1 MHNFADK
8 ANNNITCHEQ
18 RIQSNST
25 SESHSVELSLI
36 SNDSFLL
43 EPSVVSTASNYLNRT
58 HSEIESSTFLTNV
71 STLTFDNG
79 KISNSTVGSEVVP
92 TVMTEPIDSVLLKT
106 NLMLMDSVIDDNSS
120 STWHTKHMKSIHSP
134 HMHTFRTE
142 KPEVNNYLQMSSS
155 DIKYDQLNINVS
167 EIHTDSSLEVPNIL
181 FSSLFDSS
189 LDSSVWTMPISSNI
203 STPINSNQTSFM
215 SSTIDLEQ
223 QMNLLSSSISS
234 YDTSS
239 TIFDNNDVNHT
250 HDVVRFSRSM
260 LVSNEMAKQTSGKEK
275 VPSEVTESLLMS
287 SNVSYTSTRTNIST
301 VNTILLT
308 ETNTHSQ
315 PTETVQDQ
323 SRTDYSPVSL
333 SVIDFIVSSSALI
346 IPTKV
351 GLDPNIKTEMVVDF
365 RINELEFGSQIQPI
379 STLTS
384 EFGSQIQP
392 ISTLTSEFGSQIQP
406 ISTLTSEFGSQIQP
420 ISTLTSEFGS
430 QIQPI
435 STLTSQLNTV
445 SNHLPS
451 STQEMLSGKNNIT
464 IIGTGDMLSKVRS
477 SEQPYT
483 DKPEP
488 SMRVMPIVTEQ
499 PFDNDV
505 LISSGG
511 LHQFKEVLTGMKN
524 ISFSDNIL
532 TTRIPKV
539 GGSHESTTDRMYVL
553 SNDTITSKSDTL
565 MC

>member
-1 MHNFADK
+1 
-8 ANNNITCHEQ
+8 
-18 RIQSNST
+18 
-25 SESHSVELSLI
+25 
-36 SNDSFLL
+36 
-43 EPSVVSTASNYLNRT
+43 
-58 HSEIESSTFLTNV
+58 
-71 STLTFDNG
+71 
-79 KISNSTVGSEVVP
+79 
-92 TVMTEPIDSVLLKT
+92 
-106 NLMLMDSVIDDNSS
+106 
-120 STWHTKHMKSIHSP
+120 
-134 HMHTFRTE
+134 
-142 KPEVNNYLQMSSS
+142 
-155 DIKYDQLNINVS
+155 
-167 EIHTDSSLEVPNIL
+167 
-181 FSSLFDSS
+181 
-189 LDSSVWTMPISSNI
+189 
-203 STPINSNQTSFM
+203 M

-275 VPSEVTESLLMS
+275 VPSEVTESQLMS

-308 ETNTHSQ
+308 ETNTHPQ

-392 ISTLTSEFGSQIQP
+392 ISTLTS
-406 ISTLTSEFGSQIQP
+406 
-420 ISTLTSEFGS
+420 
-430 QIQPI
+430 
-435 STLTSQLNTV
+435 QLNTV

-451 STQEMLSGKNNIT
+451 STQELLSGKNNIT
-464 IIGTGDMLSKVRS
+464 IIGTGDILSKVRS

-499 PFDNDV
+499 PFHNDV

-539 GGSHESTTDRMYVL
+539 GGSHESSTDRMYVL

>member
-1 MHNFADK
+1 
-8 ANNNITCHEQ
+8 
-18 RIQSNST
+18 
-25 SESHSVELSLI
+25 
-36 SNDSFLL
+36 
-43 EPSVVSTASNYLNRT
+43 
-58 HSEIESSTFLTNV
+58 
-71 STLTFDNG
+71 
-79 KISNSTVGSEVVP
+79 
-92 TVMTEPIDSVLLKT
+92 
-106 NLMLMDSVIDDNSS
+106 
-120 STWHTKHMKSIHSP
+120 
-134 HMHTFRTE
+134 
-142 KPEVNNYLQMSSS
+142 
-155 DIKYDQLNINVS
+155 
-167 EIHTDSSLEVPNIL
+167 
-181 FSSLFDSS
+181 
-189 LDSSVWTMPISSNI
+189 
-203 STPINSNQTSFM
+203 M

-275 VPSEVTESLLMS
+275 VPSEVTESRLMS

-308 ETNTHSQ
+308 ETNTHPQ

-392 ISTLTSEFGSQIQP
+392 ISTLTS
-406 ISTLTSEFGSQIQP
+406 
-420 ISTLTSEFGS
+420 
-430 QIQPI
+430 
-435 STLTSQLNTV
+435 QLNTV

-451 STQEMLSGKNNIT
+451 STQELLSGKNKIT
-464 IIGTGDMLSKVRS
+464 IIGTGDILSKVRS

-499 PFDNDV
+499 PFHNDV

-539 GGSHESTTDRMYVL
+539 GGSHESSTDRMYVL

>member
-1 MHNFADK
+1 
-8 ANNNITCHEQ
+8 
-18 RIQSNST
+18 
-25 SESHSVELSLI
+25 
-36 SNDSFLL
+36 
-43 EPSVVSTASNYLNRT
+43 
-58 HSEIESSTFLTNV
+58 
-71 STLTFDNG
+71 
-79 KISNSTVGSEVVP
+79 
-92 TVMTEPIDSVLLKT
+92 
-106 NLMLMDSVIDDNSS
+106 
-120 STWHTKHMKSIHSP
+120 
-134 HMHTFRTE
+134 
-142 KPEVNNYLQMSSS
+142 
-155 DIKYDQLNINVS
+155 
-167 EIHTDSSLEVPNIL
+167 
-181 FSSLFDSS
+181 
-189 LDSSVWTMPISSNI
+189 
-203 STPINSNQTSFM
+203 M

-406 ISTLTSEFGSQIQP
+406 ISTLTS
-420 ISTLTSEFGS
+420 
-430 QIQPI
+430 
-435 STLTSQLNTV
+435 QLNTV

-539 GGSHESTTDRMYVL
+539 GGSHESSTDRMYVL

>member
-1 MHNFADK
+1 
-8 ANNNITCHEQ
+8 
-18 RIQSNST
+18 
-25 SESHSVELSLI
+25 
-36 SNDSFLL
+36 
-43 EPSVVSTASNYLNRT
+43 
-58 HSEIESSTFLTNV
+58 
-71 STLTFDNG
+71 
-79 KISNSTVGSEVVP
+79 
-92 TVMTEPIDSVLLKT
+92 
-106 NLMLMDSVIDDNSS
+106 
-120 STWHTKHMKSIHSP
+120 
-134 HMHTFRTE
+134 
-142 KPEVNNYLQMSSS
+142 
-155 DIKYDQLNINVS
+155 
-167 EIHTDSSLEVPNIL
+167 
-181 FSSLFDSS
+181 
-189 LDSSVWTMPISSNI
+189 
-203 STPINSNQTSFM
+203 M

-275 VPSEVTESLLMS
+275 VPSEVTESRLMS

-308 ETNTHSQ
+308 ETNTHPQ

-420 ISTLTSEFGS
+420 ISTLTS
-430 QIQPI
+430 
-435 STLTSQLNTV
+435 QLNTV

-451 STQEMLSGKNNIT
+451 STQELLSGKNNIT
-464 IIGTGDMLSKVRS
+464 IIGTGDILSKVRS

-499 PFDNDV
+499 PFHNDV

-539 GGSHESTTDRMYVL
+539 GGSHESSTDRMYVL

>member
-167 EIHTDSSLEVPNIL
+167 EIHTDNSLEVPNIL
-181 FSSLFDSS
+181 FSSFFDSS

-275 VPSEVTESLLMS
+275 VPSEVTESRLMS

-308 ETNTHSQ
+308 ETNTHPQ

-406 ISTLTSEFGSQIQP
+406 ISTLTS
-420 ISTLTSEFGS
+420 
-430 QIQPI
+430 
-435 STLTSQLNTV
+435 QLNTV

-451 STQEMLSGKNNIT
+451 STQELLSGKNKIT
-464 IIGTGDMLSKVRS
+464 IIGTGDILSKVRS

-499 PFDNDV
+499 PFHNDV

-539 GGSHESTTDRMYVL
+539 GGSHESSTDRMYVL

>member
-58 HSEIESSTFLTNV
+58 HYEIESSTFLTNV

-134 HMHTFRTE
+134 HMHTFRNE
-142 KPEVNNYLQMSSS
+142 IPEVNNYLQMSSS

-167 EIHTDSSLEVPNIL
+167 EIHTDNSLEVPNIL
-181 FSSLFDSS
+181 LSSLFDSS

-275 VPSEVTESLLMS
+275 VPSEVTESRLMS

-308 ETNTHSQ
+308 ETNTHPQ

-346 IPTKV
+346 IPTNV

-420 ISTLTSEFGS
+420 ISTLTS
-430 QIQPI
+430 
-435 STLTSQLNTV
+435 QLNTV

-451 STQEMLSGKNNIT
+451 STQELLSGKNKIT
-464 IIGTGDMLSKVRS
+464 IIGTGDILSKVRS

-499 PFDNDV
+499 PFHNDV

-539 GGSHESTTDRMYVL
+539 GGSHESSTDRMYVL

>member
-1 MHNFADK
+1 
-8 ANNNITCHEQ
+8 
-18 RIQSNST
+18 
-25 SESHSVELSLI
+25 
-36 SNDSFLL
+36 
-43 EPSVVSTASNYLNRT
+43 
-58 HSEIESSTFLTNV
+58 
-71 STLTFDNG
+71 
-79 KISNSTVGSEVVP
+79 
-92 TVMTEPIDSVLLKT
+92 
-106 NLMLMDSVIDDNSS
+106 
-120 STWHTKHMKSIHSP
+120 
-134 HMHTFRTE
+134 
-142 KPEVNNYLQMSSS
+142 
-155 DIKYDQLNINVS
+155 
-167 EIHTDSSLEVPNIL
+167 
-181 FSSLFDSS
+181 
-189 LDSSVWTMPISSNI
+189 
-203 STPINSNQTSFM
+203 M

-392 ISTLTSEFGSQIQP
+392 ISTLTS
-406 ISTLTSEFGSQIQP
+406 
-420 ISTLTSEFGS
+420 
-430 QIQPI
+430 
-435 STLTSQLNTV
+435 QLNTV

-451 STQEMLSGKNNIT
+451 STQELLSGKNKIT
-464 IIGTGDMLSKVRS
+464 IIGTGDILSKVRS

-499 PFDNDV
+499 PFHNDV

-539 GGSHESTTDRMYVL
+539 GGSHESSTDRMYVL

>member
-71 STLTFDNG
+71 STRTFDNG
-79 KISNSTVGSEVVP
+79 KISNSTVGSEVVQ
-92 TVMTEPIDSVLLKT
+92 TVMIQPIDSVMLKT

-120 STWHTKHMKSIHSP
+120 STRHTKHMKSIHSP
-134 HMHTFRTE
+134 HMHIFRTE

-181 FSSLFDSS
+181 FSSVFDSS

-215 SSTIDLEQ
+215 SSTIDFEQ
-223 QMNLLSSSISS
+223 HMNLLSSSISS

-239 TIFDNNDVNHT
+239 TIFDNHDVNHT
-250 HDVVRFSRSM
+250 NDVLRFSRSM
-260 LVSNEMAKQTSGKEK
+260 LVNNEMAKQTSGKEK
-275 VPSEVTESLLMS
+275 VPSKVTESQLMS
-287 SNVSYTSTRTNIST
+287 SNVSYTSTKTNIST
-301 VNTILLT
+301 VNTRLLT
-308 ETNTHSQ
+308 DTNTHPQ

-333 SVIDFIVSSSALI
+333 SVIDFIVSSSTLI

-392 ISTLTSEFGSQIQP
+392 ISTLTSEFGSH
-406 ISTLTSEFGSQIQP
+406 
-420 ISTLTSEFGS
+420 
-430 QIQPI
+430 IQPI
-435 STLTSQLNTV
+435 STLTSQLNTI

-464 IIGTGDMLSKVRS
+464 VISTGDILSNVRS
-477 SEQPYT
+477 SEKPYT

-488 SMRVMPIVTEQ
+488 SMSVMPIVTEQ

-505 LISSGG
+505 LVSSGG

-524 ISFSDNIL
+524 ISFSDNTL

-539 GGSHESTTDRMYVL
+539 GGSHESSTDRMYVL
-553 SNDTITSKSDTL
+553 SNDTITSKSDIL

>member
-134 HMHTFRTE
+134 HMHTFRNE
-142 KPEVNNYLQMSSS
+142 IPEVNNYLQMSSS

-275 VPSEVTESLLMS
+275 VPSEVTESRLMS

-308 ETNTHSQ
+308 ETNTHPQ

-392 ISTLTSEFGSQIQP
+392 ISTLTS
-406 ISTLTSEFGSQIQP
+406 
-420 ISTLTSEFGS
+420 
-430 QIQPI
+430 
-435 STLTSQLNTV
+435 QLNTV

-451 STQEMLSGKNNIT
+451 STQELLSGKNKIT

>member
-1 MHNFADK
+1 
-8 ANNNITCHEQ
+8 
-18 RIQSNST
+18 
-25 SESHSVELSLI
+25 
-36 SNDSFLL
+36 
-43 EPSVVSTASNYLNRT
+43 
-58 HSEIESSTFLTNV
+58 
-71 STLTFDNG
+71 
-79 KISNSTVGSEVVP
+79 
-92 TVMTEPIDSVLLKT
+92 
-106 NLMLMDSVIDDNSS
+106 
-120 STWHTKHMKSIHSP
+120 
-134 HMHTFRTE
+134 
-142 KPEVNNYLQMSSS
+142 
-155 DIKYDQLNINVS
+155 
-167 EIHTDSSLEVPNIL
+167 
-181 FSSLFDSS
+181 
-189 LDSSVWTMPISSNI
+189 
-203 STPINSNQTSFM
+203 M

-275 VPSEVTESLLMS
+275 VPSEVTESRLMS

-308 ETNTHSQ
+308 ETNTHPQ

-365 RINELEFGSQIQPI
+365 RINEL
-379 STLTS
+379 

>member
-1 MHNFADK
+1 
-8 ANNNITCHEQ
+8 
-18 RIQSNST
+18 
-25 SESHSVELSLI
+25 
-36 SNDSFLL
+36 
-43 EPSVVSTASNYLNRT
+43 
-58 HSEIESSTFLTNV
+58 
-71 STLTFDNG
+71 
-79 KISNSTVGSEVVP
+79 
-92 TVMTEPIDSVLLKT
+92 
-106 NLMLMDSVIDDNSS
+106 
-120 STWHTKHMKSIHSP
+120 
-134 HMHTFRTE
+134 
-142 KPEVNNYLQMSSS
+142 
-155 DIKYDQLNINVS
+155 
-167 EIHTDSSLEVPNIL
+167 
-181 FSSLFDSS
+181 
-189 LDSSVWTMPISSNI
+189 
-203 STPINSNQTSFM
+203 M

-275 VPSEVTESLLMS
+275 VPSEVTESQLMS
-287 SNVSYTSTRTNIST
+287 SNVSYTSTRTNTST

-308 ETNTHSQ
+308 ETNTHPQ

-392 ISTLTSEFGSQIQP
+392 ISTLTS
-406 ISTLTSEFGSQIQP
+406 
-420 ISTLTSEFGS
+420 
-430 QIQPI
+430 
-435 STLTSQLNTV
+435 QLNTV

-464 IIGTGDMLSKVRS
+464 VISTGDILSKVRS

-499 PFDNDV
+499 PFHNDV

-539 GGSHESTTDRMYVL
+539 GGSHESSTDRMYVL